1 MVTENALLQIKD
13 LAAVAAISLPT
24 QQLCDDVRDVIHKHE
39 ARAVNEIALIGA
51 LLMRV
56 KVALNHGEFT
66 KWIKSEVRWNIRTAQ
81 RYMSVAENIGDKR
94 DTVSRLPIKTVYDLA
109 ALPDLA
115 RQELIATIVDPAN
128 PPIVEI
134 KKSLSNMRCE
144 ARQAA
149 FTADIEAKQAERDA
163 KKSKAGRE
171 AARKALEKRERDA
184 EERVEQYRV
193 GKEKLAILATGW
205 LEKLGDLAPE
215 VLAAIKTH
223 GIYNVG
229 FAIST
234 AGATPTAVVAAPKE
248 LMTKPNPA
256 KAQEVTLPT
265 SEYSDI
271 PRSDVFNDAFDDQVN
286 AQAA

>member
-39 ARAVNEIALIGA
+39 ARAVKEIALIGA

-171 AARKALEKRERDA
+171 AARKALEKRERDS

-234 AGATPTAVVAAPKE
+234 AGATPTAVVAAPQKA
-248 LMTKPNPA
+248 MTKPNPA